1 MGLVKSFQVFGIG
14 SLRFSNST
22 LLTQIAD
29 SHASI
34 PVQVGTGF
42 WLTNSGFK
50 FWMPSGLKGSSMSFF
65 SMTSKLVKA
74 TPKTTSACGFF
85 CSAKKFSGDYTC

>member
-14 SLRFSNST
+14 NLRFSNST

-42 WLTNSGFK
+42 
-50 FWMPSGLKGSSMSFF
+50 GLQIPVLNFGCL
-65 SMTSKLVKA
+65 LV
-74 TPKTTSACGFF
+74 
-85 CSAKKFSGDYTC
+85 

>member
-14 SLRFSNST
+14 NLRFSNST

-42 WLTNSGFK
+42 GLQIPVLNFDAFWFK
-50 FWMPSGLKGSSMSFF
+50 RLKHVLF

-74 TPKTTSACGFF
+74 TPKPHPLEDFSALP
-85 CSAKKFSGDYTC
+85 KV